1 MVIAHDAMF
10 VTHITIN
17 SGKRFFLNLSRKALG
32 LELELDKTLK
42 LGKLNRILPRFGG
55 LKIFCDILLCQ
66 HIIEFIVTVP
76 RTTILSNLLTVLLTA
91 MRCGP
96 PRQHRNNN
104 VAPNDKSGPNTIC

>member
-42 LGKLNRILPRFGG
+42 LGKLNRILHWFGG
-55 LKIFCDILLCQ
+55 LKILYNTLLYQC
-66 HIIEFIVTVP
+66 IIEFIVARITMD
-76 RTTILSNLLTVLLTA
+76 LLTV
-91 MRCGP
+91 
-96 PRQHRNNN
+96 
-104 VAPNDKSGPNTIC
+104 